1 MFFRLSGK
9 EKQVGGFDLMWNDGP
24 IYSADVN
31 FEGGINLI
39 ANTHLGNNTLDFIL
53 CHLLVFDFVFV
64 EDI

>member
-1 MFFRLSGK
+1 
-9 EKQVGGFDLMWNDGP
+9 MWNDGP